1 MSGERAPTF
10 YLILEWRGLC
20 SFKVNAHL
28 SAFGWHNPISTISW
42 AVNSSLLFTCLL
54 IPCVPGVASDLI
66 IRKVNISD
74 LVLCFKKQ
82 ELVLP
87 AFDVAEMSV
96 FKPPIQGMCSEVGY
110 M

>member
-1 MSGERAPTF
+1 M
-10 YLILEWRGLC
+10 
-20 SFKVNAHL
+20 
-28 SAFGWHNPISTISW
+28 
-42 AVNSSLLFTCLL
+42 
-54 IPCVPGVASDLI
+54 PGVASDLI